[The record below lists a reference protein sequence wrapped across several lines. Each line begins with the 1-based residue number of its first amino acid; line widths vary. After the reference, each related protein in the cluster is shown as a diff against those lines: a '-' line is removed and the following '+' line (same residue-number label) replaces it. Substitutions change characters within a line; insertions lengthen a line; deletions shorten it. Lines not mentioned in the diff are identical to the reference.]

1 MEIQAQCEKDW
12 DTEVHSGVYK
22 AVGAYGDYA
31 IYEKETMDSNEN
43 WWFFHYDTTRSGWEF
58 GYGKERVVPGVTLMG
73 STVSDSNKPGE
84 TSDNLK

>member
-1 MEIQAQCEKDW
+1 MEIQAQCETAW
-12 DTEVHSGVYK
+12 NTEVYSGIYK
-22 AVGAYGDYA
+22 PVGAYGDYA
-31 IYEKETMDSNEN
+31 IYEKETVDRNEN
-43 WWFFHYDTTRSGWEF
+43 WWYFHYDTTTSGWEF